1 MPGDLN
7 HGSCVT
13 GAKVQYQVQILLPLL
28 ENKKRISKIKS
39 NLSAYIGHHSI
50 ILRTDYWSRYNT
62 SLFLI
67 SLMRTLNSIPLI
79 SVSLGSL
86 RLAILHDEH

>member
-1 MPGDLN
+1 MVLSVLPVLRL
-7 HGSCVT
+7 
-13 GAKVQYQVQILLPLL
+13 YQVQILLLLL
-28 ENKKRISKIKS
+28 ENKKRISNIKS

-67 SLMRTLNSIPLI
+67 SLMRTLNSILLI
-79 SVSLGSL
+79 SVLLGSL
-86 RLAILHDEH
+86 GLAILRDEH